1 MTTLRTSVLHFFKH
15 AHLMRERMHIQQGR
29 VDIVLQALAFTA
41 GNIRLS
47 QGSVELLF
55 LLVRGGVKSE
65 IAALPVAFKQAFKL
79 ADQAGRN
86 RVRDANIPL
95 QAVSE
100 RGTGRFELP
109 TYRWTCQYCGGTAKP
124 SRAGGCCRP
133 GS

>member
-100 RGTGRFELP
+100 RGTGQVRAAHI
-109 TYRWTCQYCGGTAKP
+109 TGGHASIAVEQP
-124 SRAGGCCRP
+124 SLRVQAGAVAW
-133 GS
+133 